1 MVAGSICVSKTSSSK
16 VANGFTEEGLFGPE
30 KVAPE
35 FKVVHSVC
43 GVSTQH
49 VGLHVKLARGVA
61 ASRDIEAGARGVV
74 AGVGTIGGRTA
85 AASAIRGSADH
96 VDANGEIGGPEV
108 ADTVT
113 DFELVVDD
121 SIAVKVES
129 TVVLLDLA
137 CTNGIFKLEYSSAI
151 GGDDTNA
158 KDQSTEFHR
167 KRE

>member
-1 MVAGSICVSKTSSSK
+1 
-16 VANGFTEEGLFGPE
+16 
-30 KVAPE
+30 
-35 FKVVHSVC
+35 
-43 GVSTQH
+43 
-49 VGLHVKLARGVA
+49 VKLASGVA
-61 ASRDIEAGARGVV
+61 AARDIGAGARVVV

-96 VDANGEIGGPEV
+96 VDAYREIDGPEV

-129 TVVLLDLA
+129 AVVLLDLA
-137 CTNGIFKLEYSSAI
+137 CTIGILKLEYASDV

-158 KDQSTEFHR
+158 KDQCTEFHHR